1 MAKKRAAKKTTP
13 KPGKREAPKT
23 AKKAVQEPAKT
34 PPKKVAKKKGLQP
47 LTPRERQVVRLISLG
62 CSVKETADILKLAV
76 STVDNH
82 KSNAM
87 KKLGVN
93 KLPLVTRMAIKLGI
107 SPLEDRLTALEKRRS
122 GRKNDGWN

>member
-1 MAKKRAAKKTTP
+1 MAKKAAARGKKQP
-13 KPGKREAPKT
+13 AGEKD
-23 AKKAVQEPAKT
+23 KA
-34 PPKKVAKKKGLQP
+34 
-47 LTPRERQVVRLISLG
+47 LTPREKQVIRLISLG
-62 CSVKETADILKLAV
+62 CSVKEAAAILKLAP

-93 KLPLVTRMAIKLGI
+93 KLPLVTRMAIKLRI
-107 SPLEDRLTALEKRRS
+107 SPLNDRLSPLEKRRS

>member
-1 MAKKRAAKKTTP
+1 M
-13 KPGKREAPKT
+13 
-23 AKKAVQEPAKT
+23 AKKAVRSRQ
-34 PPKKVAKKKGLQP
+34 QP
-47 LTPRERQVVRLISLG
+47 VTARAQALTPREKQVIRLISLG
-62 CSVKETADILKLAV
+62 CSVKEAAAILRLAP

-93 KLPLVTRMAIKLGI
+93 KLPLVTRMAIKLRI
-107 SPLEDRLTALEKRRS
+107 SPLNDRLTPLEKRRS

>member
-1 MAKKRAAKKTTP
+1 MAKKKTQAKKRT
-13 KPGKREAPKT
+13 AAVT
-23 AKKAVQEPAKT
+23 AKD
-34 PPKKVAKKKGLQP
+34 
-47 LTPRERQVVRLISLG
+47 LTPRERQVIRLISLG
-62 CSVKETADILKLAV
+62 CSVKEAAAILKLAP
-76 STVDNH
+76 STVDSH

-107 SPLEDRLTALEKRRS
+107 SPLNDRLTPLEKRRS